1 MEELLPS
8 LISQNK
14 GASSADIMERLII
27 ALADFFDVSKQM
39 AKIRMIDLGYTEAIG
54 VLNYKGRGYIQSYV
68 TRGPGKDL
76 TYDVEPADIA
86 ISFAVNQEFRKMME
100 SGRYVYVDSHLVLN
114 HSKYIDNS
122 YGIAFMTEYAR
133 SHMDECCLTFKIT
146 HRKRKD
152 YGASYY
158 TECGLFRQA
167 LEEDVAEAAYEHN
180 AFNRAV
186 DDAASHTQEFKT
198 YVEQTSSIMGELPSR
213 FSPTLAYHMKKRNLS
228 SSKLAERSLI
238 NEDVIRRYKNGTAK
252 NNPDIRTVLAMC
264 VGLQLPPPLCYDMA
278 RKAKYDFSSGEI
290 EDIAFQTIICSMT
303 QNSIYEC
310 NEMLT
315 SLGFKPLSKIT

>member
-1 MEELLPS
+1 
-8 LISQNK
+8 
-14 GASSADIMERLII
+14 
-27 ALADFFDVSKQM
+27 
-39 AKIRMIDLGYTEAIG
+39 
-54 VLNYKGRGYIQSYV
+54 
-68 TRGPGKDL
+68 
-76 TYDVEPADIA
+76 
-86 ISFAVNQEFRKMME
+86 MME

-167 LEEDVAEAAYEHN
+167 LEEDEVDAVYEHN

-186 DDAASHTQEFKT
+186 DDAASHTQEFKS
-198 YVEQTSSIMGELPSR
+198 YVKNTASIMGELPSR
-213 FSPTLAYHMKKRNLS
+213 FGPTLAYHMDKRDIS
-228 SSKLAERSLI
+228 CSKLAELSLI
-238 NEDVIRRYKNGTAK
+238 NEDVIRRYYNGTTK
-252 NNPDIRTVLAMC
+252 SKPGIRTVLALC

-278 RKAKYDFSSGEI
+278 RKAQYDFSAGEI
-290 EDIAFQTIICSMT
+290 DDIAFHTIICSMT

-310 NEMLT
+310 NEMLI
-315 SLGFKPLSKIT
+315 SMGCRPLSKIT

>member
-1 MEELLPS
+1 
-8 LISQNK
+8 
-14 GASSADIMERLII
+14 
-27 ALADFFDVSKQM
+27 
-39 AKIRMIDLGYTEAIG
+39 
-54 VLNYKGRGYIQSYV
+54 
-68 TRGPGKDL
+68 
-76 TYDVEPADIA
+76 
-86 ISFAVNQEFRKMME
+86 
-100 SGRYVYVDSHLVLN
+100 
-114 HSKYIDNS
+114 
-122 YGIAFMTEYAR
+122 
-133 SHMDECCLTFKIT
+133 
-146 HRKRKD
+146 
-152 YGASYY
+152 
-158 TECGLFRQA
+158 
-167 LEEDVAEAAYEHN
+167 
-180 AFNRAV
+180 
-186 DDAASHTQEFKT
+186 
-198 YVEQTSSIMGELPSR
+198 
-213 FSPTLAYHMKKRNLS
+213 MKKRNLS